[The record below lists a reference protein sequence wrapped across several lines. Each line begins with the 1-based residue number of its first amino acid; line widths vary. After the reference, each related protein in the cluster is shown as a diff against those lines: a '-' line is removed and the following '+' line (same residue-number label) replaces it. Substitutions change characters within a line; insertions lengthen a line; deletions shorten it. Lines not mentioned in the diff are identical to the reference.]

1 MILEARYRLFGLLL
15 PVLLIAIWQVAAIS
29 PAFPVDTLSD
39 PFAILSALIKLMIDG
54 TVTVATF
61 DTLVSGGLGLTLG
74 AALGGLAGLAVGLWH
89 SADRLTSGITE
100 FLRPVP
106 AVALLPLAL
115 LLFGFGSLME
125 ISIVAFA
132 VFWPVM
138 IIMRGAIRNID
149 PQILEVATALEFR
162 PFDRL
167 VKFLLPSIQREIFVA
182 LKIGIGVAFVVAVT
196 VEIVVNPRGLGYQ
209 LVLAQVGL
217 KPDKVFAFLFW
228 VGLVGWGASAFLDF
242 IEKRL
247 FSWHQMER

>member
-1 MILEARYRLFGLLL
+1 MMSEARYRLFGLLL
-15 PVLLIAIWQVAAIS
+15 PLLLIAIWQAAAAS
-29 PAFPVDTLSD
+29 PAFPAETVSN
-39 PFAILSALIKLMIDG
+39 PFAILSALTRLMADG
-54 TVTVATF
+54 TIVVTTL
-61 DTLVSGGLGLTLG
+61 DTLISGGLGLLLG
-74 AALGGLAGLAVGLWH
+74 AVFGGLAGIAVGLWY
-89 SADRLTSGITE
+89 SAERLTSGIVE

-125 ISIVAFA
+125 ISVVAFA

-167 VKFLLPSIQREIFVA
+167 VKFLLPSVQREIFVA

-217 KPDKVFAFLFW
+217 RPDKVFAFLFW
-228 VGLVGWGASAFLDF
+228 VGLVGWSVSAFLDF